1 MKAYGIHSL
10 GSALALA
17 LVLVLLLTGSA
28 AHGQGE
34 EYSLSWVTITGG
46 GTNSGGDY
54 TMVATVAQPEVSLAA
69 SGGNYTL
76 VGGVWGSPI
85 APWRIYLPLVLRNRP

>member
-1 MKAYGIHSL
+1 MKAYGVHSL

-17 LVLVLLLTGSA
+17 LVLVLLLAGSA

-34 EYSLSWVTITGG
+34 EYSLSWGTMTGG
-46 GTNSGGDY
+46 GTSSGGDY
-54 TMVATVAQPEVSLAA
+54 TMVATAAQPEVSLAT
-69 SGGNYTL
+69 SGEDYTL

-85 APWRIYLPLVLRNRP
+85 APWHIYLPLVLRNAP

>member
-17 LVLVLLLTGSA
+17 LVLVLLAGSA

-34 EYSLSWVTITGG
+34 EYSLSWGTMTGG
-46 GTNSGGDY
+46 GTSSGGAY
-54 TMVATVAQPEVSLAA
+54 TMVATVAQPEVSLAT
-69 SGGNYTL
+69 SGGDYTL

-85 APWRIYLPLVLRNRP
+85 APWLTYLPLVLRN